1 MQNLNNKGDLKIGP
15 LIMKQMAKKW
25 FDTYSDAEI
34 WMLNSGMVTDQT
46 IYKEGGRYFIFIEE
60 PENSS
65 RKKQSL

>member
-1 MQNLNNKGDLKIGP
+1 MSKLNSGGGLNIGP
-15 LIMKQMAKKW
+15 LYMKRMIQKW

-65 RKKQSL
+65 REKQSI

>member
-1 MQNLNNKGDLKIGP
+1 MSKLNSGGGLNIGP
-15 LIMKQMAKKW
+15 LYMKQMSKKW

-65 RKKQSL
+65 R